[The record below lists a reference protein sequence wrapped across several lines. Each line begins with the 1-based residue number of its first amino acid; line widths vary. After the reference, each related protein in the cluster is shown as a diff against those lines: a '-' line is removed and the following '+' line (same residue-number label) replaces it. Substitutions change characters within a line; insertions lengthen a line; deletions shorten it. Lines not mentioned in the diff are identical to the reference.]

1 MELKLRH
8 AVPLFALPDH
18 RAIREF
24 PGYKLSK
31 LTESVFIKI
40 TKKLITTN
48 PTKKKESKNS
58 LHPFYS
64 QDEVGRL
71 HSTVKLT
78 SLTKRVFKFGRP
90 SRSRSFSLNLRP
102 HSSAASTVE

>member
-48 PTKKKESKNS
+48 PTKKKRIEEFATPI
-58 LHPFYS
+58 LLP
-64 QDEVGRL
+64 R
-71 HSTVKLT
+71 
-78 SLTKRVFKFGRP
+78 
-90 SRSRSFSLNLRP
+90 RSG
-102 HSSAASTVE
+102 SSPLDCKTYKPYKKGV